1 MRQRASGSVGS
12 GDPAPVRR
20 TWQPRRAH
28 LTAIK
33 SVLFLA
39 CLLPFANLA
48 WSVATDALGANPVE
62 AVTRSLGWWT
72 LFLLCSTLAV
82 SPLRRL
88 TGAHWLLRLRRMLGL
103 FAFFY
108 VALHFTT
115 FIWLEHWFDIAEMA
129 KDIVKR
135 PFITV
140 GFTAFVLLIPLA
152 ATSTDAM
159 QRRLGRSWSRLH
171 RLVYVIGVLGV
182 VHFWWL
188 VKRDVTEPAMFAAAM
203 TLLLGVRLLW
213 AARERSP
220 ASRAASAGRVV

>member
-1 MRQRASGSVGS
+1 MQQRTTRRAAAGE
-12 GDPAPVRR
+12 PARARPPR
-20 TWQPRRAH
+20 QPRRAQ
-28 LTAIK
+28 LKAIK
-33 SVLFLA
+33 GALFLA
-39 CLLPFANLA
+39 CLVPFANLA
-48 WSVATDALGANPVE
+48 WGVATDALGANPVE
-62 AVTRSLGWWT
+62 AVTQSLGWWT
-72 LFLLCSTLAV
+72 LFLICATLAV
-82 SPLRRL
+82 TPLRRL

-108 VALHFTT
+108 VTLHFATY
-115 FIWLEHWFDIAEMA
+115 IWLDQWFDFAEIV

-140 GFTAFVLLIPLA
+140 GFTAFLLLIPLA

-171 RLVYVIGVLGV
+171 RLVYVIGILGV

-203 TLLLGVRLLW
+203 TLLLGLRLLW
-213 AARERSP
+213 TARDRTRPS
-220 ASRAASAGRVV
+220 STASAGRVV